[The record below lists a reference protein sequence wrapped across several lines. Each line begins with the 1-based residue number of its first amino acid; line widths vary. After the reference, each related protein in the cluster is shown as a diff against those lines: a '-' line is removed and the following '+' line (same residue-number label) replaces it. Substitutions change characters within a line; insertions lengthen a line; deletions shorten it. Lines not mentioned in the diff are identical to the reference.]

1 MKKIRNSNWPRAV
14 RLIPFV
20 LLQCKFVLSVQI
32 YVITFWWG
40 ENIHGKNKYGGQ
52 GSANLGNISLKFEMN
67 STLILPVKCP
77 LTKLEE
83 S

>member
-1 MKKIRNSNWPRAV
+1 MKKIHNSNSLRAV
-14 RLIPFV
+14 RSKPSP
-20 LLQCKFVLSVQI
+20 C
-32 YVITFWWG
+32 
-40 ENIHGKNKYGGQ
+40 GKNIAVCQ
-52 GSANLGNISLKFEMN
+52 GSANSVNISLKFEVN